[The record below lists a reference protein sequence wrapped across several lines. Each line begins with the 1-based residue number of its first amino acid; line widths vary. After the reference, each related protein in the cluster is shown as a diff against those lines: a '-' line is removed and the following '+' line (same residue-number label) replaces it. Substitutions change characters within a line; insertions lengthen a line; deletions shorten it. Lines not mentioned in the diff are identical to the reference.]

1 MLQIPPQKL
10 KEILIKEG
18 LITAQNFDKLLIE
31 AERMS
36 QNIADVLISQGI
48 ITSDYFYNLIAQY
61 FSIEK
66 ADLASRSIEENILRL
81 LSEELARQKRVIV
94 FAKEPDDTLDV
105 AIEDPSNL
113 ETIEFLKK
121 YLKAK
126 IKPFLTTPEDLN
138 RCFSLYGRHLTEDF
152 KKIIEENIRV
162 TLRKKIGNIEEAAK
176 DVPIVA
182 IIDILLSYA
191 ISLRSSDIHIEIL
204 ENAILIRYRIDG
216 ILHEV
221 IRISKEVHP
230 AIVAR
235 IKLLGGLKIDE
246 HLKPQD
252 GRFRY
257 KVGPDLIDVRVAII
271 PVFYGE
277 KIEMRLLPSTQRP
290 LSLEELGILEDNQK
304 IVEDNIKKTYG
315 MVLVCG
321 PTGSGKT
328 TTLYSI
334 VNILNQPEVNIVTIE
349 DPIEY
354 DIKYINQT
362 QINPLAGISF
372 ANGLRAILRQD
383 PNIIMVGEI
392 RDEETAEI
400 AVHSALTGH
409 LLVSSLHT
417 NDAAT
422 AVPRL
427 IDMKIAPFLVA
438 AVLNVIIAQ
447 RLVRKICLDCIESYQ
462 ADQNLIQFLEKQLK
476 EINPDSK
483 LKAPKFLYRGR
494 GCPACN
500 QTGYQ
505 GRVGLFEILNIN
517 EEIRKLMI
525 SPEFSLDGLN
535 NLAKREGMVTMF
547 EDGLRKAM
555 VGVTTIEE
563 ILRVIRETKSQYPEM
578 TLQPGALA
586 V

>member
-1 MLQIPPQKL
+1 MLQIPPQKF
-10 KEILIKEG
+10 KETLVKEG
-18 LITAQNFDKLLIE
+18 LITAQDFDNLLIE
-31 AERMS
+31 AERMG
-36 QNIADVLISQGI
+36 QNVADLLISQGI
-48 ITSDYFYNLIAQY
+48 ITPDYFYNLVAKY
-61 FSIEK
+61 FSVEIVN
-66 ADLASRSIEENILRL
+66 LGNRPIEEDVLRG

-94 FAKEPDDTLDV
+94 FAKEPDATLDV
-105 AIEDPSNL
+105 AMEDPSDL
-113 ETIEFLKK
+113 GTIEFLKK
-121 YLKAK
+121 NLKSN
-126 IKPFLTTPEDLN
+126 IKVFLTSPEDLN
-138 RCFSLYGRHLTEDF
+138 RGFSMYGRHLTEDF
-152 KKIIEENIRV
+152 KKIIEKNIQV
-162 TLRKKIGNIEEAAK
+162 TLRKKIGSVEEAVK

-182 IIDILLSYA
+182 IIDNILSYA
-191 ISLRSSDIHIEIL
+191 VSLRASDIHIEIL
-204 ENAILIRYRIDG
+204 ESGILIRYRIDG
-216 ILHEV
+216 ILHEILRV
-221 IRISKEVHP
+221 PKEVHP
-230 AIVAR
+230 VIVAR

-257 KVGPDLIDVRVAII
+257 KVGPDLIDIRVAVI

-277 KIEMRLLPSTQRP
+277 KVEMRLLPSTQRP
-290 LSLEELGILEDNQK
+290 LFLEELGILEDTGK
-304 IVEDNIKKTYG
+304 IIEENIKKSYG

-334 VNILNQPEVNIVTIE
+334 LNILNQPEVNIVTIE

-362 QINPLAGISF
+362 QINPLAGITF

-400 AVHSALTGH
+400 SVHSALTGH
-409 LLVSSLHT
+409 LLLSSLHT

-447 RLVRKICLDCIESYQ
+447 RLVRKICLDCIESRQ
-462 ADQNLIQFLEKQLK
+462 ADQNLIQVLEKQLK

-494 GCPACN
+494 GCTACN
-500 QTGYQ
+500 QTGFR
-505 GRVGLFEILNIN
+505 GRAGIFEVLNVN
-517 EEIRKLMI
+517 EEIRKLII
-525 SPEFSLDGLN
+525 SPDFSLDNLN
-535 NLAKREGMVTMF
+535 NLAREQGMITMF
-547 EDGLRKAM
+547 EDGLQKAAT
-555 VGVTTIEE
+555 GITTIEE
-563 ILRVIRETKSQYPEM
+563 VLRVIRE
-578 TLQPGALA
+578 
-586 V
+586 

>member
-18 LITAQNFDKLLIE
+18 LITAQNFDNLLIE
-31 AERMS
+31 AERMG
-36 QNIADVLISQGI
+36 QNMTDLLISQGI
-48 ITSDYFYNLIAQY
+48 ITPDYFYNLVAKY
-61 FSIEK
+61 FSVEIVN
-66 ADLASRSIEENILRL
+66 LGNRPIEEDVLRG

-94 FAKEPDDTLDV
+94 FAKEPDATLDV
-105 AIEDPSNL
+105 AMEDPSDL
-113 ETIEFLKK
+113 GTIEFLKK
-121 YLKAK
+121 NLKSN
-126 IKPFLTTPEDLN
+126 IKVFLTSPEDLN
-138 RCFSLYGRHLTEDF
+138 RGFSMYGRHLTEDF
-152 KKIIEENIRV
+152 KKIIEKNIQV
-162 TLRKKIGNIEEAAK
+162 TLRKKIGSVEEAVK

-182 IIDILLSYA
+182 IIDNILSYA
-191 ISLRSSDIHIEIL
+191 VSLRASDIHIEIL
-204 ENAILIRYRIDG
+204 ESGILIRYRIDG
-216 ILHEV
+216 ILHEILRV
-221 IRISKEVHP
+221 PKEVHP
-230 AIVAR
+230 VIVAR

-257 KVGPDLIDVRVAII
+257 KVGPDLIDIRVAVI

-277 KIEMRLLPSTQRP
+277 KVEMRLLPSTQRP
-290 LSLEELGILEDNQK
+290 LSLEELGILEDTGK
-304 IVEDNIKKTYG
+304 IIEENIKKSYG

-334 VNILNQPEVNIVTIE
+334 LNILNQPEVNIVTIE

-362 QINPLAGISF
+362 QINPLAGITF

-400 AVHSALTGH
+400 SVHSALTGH
-409 LLVSSLHT
+409 LLLSSLHT

-447 RLVRKICLDCIESYQ
+447 RLVRKICLDCIESRQ
-462 ADQNLIQFLEKQLK
+462 ADQNLIQVLEKQLK

-494 GCPACN
+494 GCTACN
-500 QTGYQ
+500 QTGFR
-505 GRVGLFEILNIN
+505 GRAGIFEVLNVN
-517 EEIRKLMI
+517 EEIRKLII
-525 SPEFSLDGLN
+525 SPDFSLDNLN
-535 NLAKREGMVTMF
+535 NLAREQGMITMF
-547 EDGLRKAM
+547 EDGLQKAAT
-555 VGVTTIEE
+555 GITTIEE
-563 ILRVIRETKSQYPEM
+563 VLRVIRE
-578 TLQPGALA
+578 
-586 V
+586 